1 MKTLPEKYY
10 LSHFYEFMAYLVE
23 VCPHLLDEGDRA
35 YLSSIAALDEDAQCL
50 LVRIFNRQADFVRI
64 SSLDYTEIGDFRL
77 ALQSLRRK
85 GLVQAVSEESFT
97 HFIGVLNKP
106 ELVQLAQGSDTA
118 MPVKSARKAQWLRA
132 VQEAVA
138 YEQANP
144 VLLAE
149 FIEQTHSRRLRYLL
163 FLYFGHLR
171 GRLNQFS
178 MRDLGVMQ
186 TRALSQSAQARFKRL
201 GEAKT
206 AFLYADLNRRLKA
219 DPHCVAELVATP
231 YPAADGTIAE
241 AQRDKFYYRAGTL
254 VAAQDEDWSLHLLAR
269 SNADEAIEK
278 RLRMQY
284 SRGDSALVMAQLE
297 KLIDDPPS
305 EALYVFAQDFL
316 QRKYHKKRT
325 SLLTDMLR
333 QSAPPIALD
342 EAFVSSVEAGVQQYY
357 ERCGMRAYRSENR
370 LWRAMFGLTFWHEL
384 FDNEEAGLSNEFDQL
399 PLVLRHDLFYQ
410 QMEAAIELRL
420 RQLST
425 KAVWKQ
431 FLLRMANNHYGK
443 MNGVFRWQP
452 QLLEM
457 LLALLQHADL
467 NALQQQLR
475 AMCKDYNALSHGYP
489 DLMIIDQGQ
498 LRFEEIKAPGDSL
511 RRNQLISLQ
520 RLHTSGFSVR
530 VQSVCWQYDAAQ
542 PYVVVDVETTGGNHS
557 SHRVTEVG
565 MVKVQHGRV
574 IDTWQSLINP
584 QRHIPRRITD
594 LTGIDDDMVRTAP
607 VFAEVAAD
615 IDEFLS
621 GTVFVAHNVNF
632 DYGFMKREF
641 ERSGMS
647 LRLPKLCTVRLA
659 RQYFAGLPSYSLGR
673 LCASLDIRLTQ
684 HHRALAD
691 AQAAAE
697 VLLQVQEIRRQGS

>member
-10 LSHFYEFMAYLVE
+10 LSHFNEFMAYLVE
-23 VCPHLLDEGDRA
+23 VCPHLLDEADRA
-35 YLSSIAALDEDAQCL
+35 YLSSIAALDEDAQCV

-64 SSLDYTEIGDFRL
+64 DSLDYVEIYDFRC
-77 ALQSLRRK
+77 ALHRLQDK
-85 GLVQAVSEESFT
+85 GLVQAVSKASFT
-97 HFIGVLNKP
+97 DFIGVLNKP
-106 ELVQLAQGSDTA
+106 ELMQLAQGSDTV
-118 MPVKSARKAQWLRA
+118 MPVKSARKAQWLLA
-132 VQEAVA
+132 VQEGVA
-138 YEQANP
+138 FEQSNP
-144 VLLAE
+144 ALLAE

-186 TRALSQSAQARFKRL
+186 TRALSQSAQARFTRIS
-201 GEAKT
+201 EAKT
-206 AFLYADLNRRLKA
+206 AFLYADLNQRLKA
-219 DPHCVAELVATP
+219 DPNRAAELVSTP
-231 YPAADGTIAE
+231 YPDAE
-241 AQRDKFYYRAGTL
+241 GQLAKVQRDKFYYRAGVL
-254 VAAQDEDWSLHLLAR
+254 VAEHDEDWGLRVLAR
-269 SNADEAIEK
+269 SNADGAVEK

-284 SRGDSALVMAQLE
+284 SRGDNTLVLAQLE
-297 KLIDDPPS
+297 KLIDDPPG

-325 SLLTDMLR
+325 SILTDMLR

-342 EAFVSSVEAGVQQYY
+342 EAFVGSVEAGVQQHY
-357 ERCGMRAYRSENR
+357 ERCGMRAYRSENS
-370 LWRAMFGLTFWHEL
+370 LWRALFGLTFWHEL
-384 FDNEEAGLSNEFDQL
+384 FDNKAAGLSNEFDQL
-399 PLVLRHDLFYQ
+399 PFVLRQNCFYQ
-410 QMEAAIELRL
+410 HMEAAIELRL
-420 RQLST
+420 QQLST
-425 KAVWKQ
+425 EAAWTQ
-431 FLLRMANNHYGK
+431 FLLRMTSSHYGK
-443 MNGVFRWQP
+443 MNGIFRWQP
-452 QLLEM
+452 QLLDM
-457 LLALLQHADL
+457 LLALIQHADL
-467 NALQQQLR
+467 NALKQQLR
-475 AMCKDYNALSHGYP
+475 AMCEDYGSLAHGYP

-511 RRNQLISLQ
+511 RRNQLINLQ
-520 RLHTSGFSVR
+520 CLHRSGFAVC
-530 VQSVCWQYDAAQ
+530 VQSVCWQYDPAQ

-557 SHRVTEVG
+557 SHRITEVG

-574 IDTWQSLINP
+574 IDSWQSLINP

-607 VFAEVAAD
+607 IFSEVAAD

-641 ERSGMS
+641 ERSGS
-647 LRLPKLCTVRLA
+647 HLRLPKLCTVRLA
-659 RQYFAGLPSYSLGR
+659 RQHFPGLASYSLSR
-673 LCASLDIRLTQ
+673 LCASLDITLTR

-697 VLLQVQEIRRQGS
+697 VLLQVQEKRR